1 MSQCNSFFSENNGRN
16 LLALRTTTDLETPP
30 QSPFK
35 QQTETCGSDELESD
49 EKSESNDNDG
59 TELKPRKQQR
69 SEAFETLSTSIG
81 ELLEP
86 IISRPA
92 MSARMPRIMQPL
104 EVNNTPRT
112 TVAEIHEEPVS
123 RSG

>member
-1 MSQCNSFFSENNGRN
+1 MSQCNNFFSENNGRN

-30 QSPFK
+30 QSPIK
-35 QQTETCGSDELESD
+35 QQTETCGSD